1 MLNNLKNNV
10 KNKAW
15 WVAVI
20 SLILLILQSKGFDL
34 TKYIGADWQTTLNNI
49 FTLLA
54 LIGISVDTTNVG
66 GVTNEIVQETSQSEN
81 NTTIETQT
89 EDTTTA
95 INNTVSENSVSSTL
109 SDVKLAQIQSI
120 LNQ

>member
-1 MLNNLKNNV
+1 MINNLKNNV
-10 KNKAW
+10 KNKTW

-20 SLILLILQSKGFDL
+20 SLLVIILQSKGFDL
-34 TKYIGADWQTTLNNI
+34 TKYIGSDWQVTLSNV

-66 GVTNEIVQETSQSEN
+66 GATNETVQETSQSEN

-95 INNTVSENSVSSTL
+95 INSDITQNSAKMEQLKS
-109 SDVKLAQIQSI
+109 LANQINLI
-120 LNQ
+120 INE